1 MKCGNVVFAKVPNE
15 PKKWMYS
22 DDGKTF
28 NDSCI
33 WFDNLNAMHDKIA
46 TMVRAFL
53 TDTIPPSIYN
63 GQEKVKGM
71 YPEDASRKAFDD
83 YLKGIID
90 RRRKSIEMAIKIAE
104 NETNDKKEE
113 KA

>member
-1 MKCGNVVFAKVPNE
+1 
-15 PKKWMYS
+15 
-22 DDGKTF
+22 
-28 NDSCI
+28 
-33 WFDNLNAMHDKIA
+33 
-46 TMVRAFL
+46 
-53 TDTIPPSIYN
+53 
-63 GQEKVKGM
+63 M

-83 YLKGIID
+83 YLNGIID